1 MARRTIGRKKLSP
14 EVKARL
20 AGLAAEARELIY
32 GEAGCPEWGTTFA
45 EIEEDAKELGHE
57 FIREMM
63 EQTAQEQAASLP
75 EAAWESETGERVQR
89 VGVRERALQTESGP
103 VVWQEPKGYLPKS
116 RKAFFPS
123 EPGVG
128 PSGG

>member
-1 MARRTIGRKKLSP
+1 MARRTIGEKKLTP

-20 AGLAAEARELIY
+20 AELAAEARELLY
-32 GEAGCPEWGTTFA
+32 GEAGCPAWGTTFA
-45 EIEEDAKELGHE
+45 EIEEDAKEVGHE

-75 EAAWESETGERVQR
+75 EEAWESETGEPVQR
-89 VGVRERALQTESGP
+89 VGVRERKLETESGP
-103 VVWQEPKGYLPKS
+103 VVWQEPQGYLPKS

-123 EPGVG
+123 EPGDG
-128 PSGG
+128 ASGG